1 MTPQRERISADELR
15 EVLEHFDLGPV
26 VSAREFPR
34 GSRRSAKVIV
44 ETTGGRYVLKRP
56 AAGHDDPQRHAFAHR
71 LIQYLR
77 RSGFPVPSL
86 ALTHEGNH
94 SVLRLHGRTYEIYE
108 YIPGDRYAGTL
119 EQTSAAGLTLARLH
133 RALMRFPPEPLAA
146 RPSYHDNES
155 IREGL
160 LAIPGA
166 VAPHD
171 SVVGH
176 EAELLSIVQ
185 ELRERYDQAAE
196 AVAQAGF
203 DHWPIHTVHGD
214 WHPGNLLFRGA
225 QVAAVIDLESARLS
239 PLALDLANGL
249 LQFSVVWNP
258 DAPEQWPDFFDLTRM
273 RRLYH
278 GYAARVLLPAD
289 ERAAIPQLMIESL
302 VAESAMPIAA
312 TGSFGHM
319 PGFGVMQTIRRKVHW
334 LVRNLEG
341 IRSWLCE

>member
-1 MTPQRERISADELR
+1 MKPQRERISAEELR

-26 VSAREFPR
+26 ASAREFPR

-44 ETTGGRYVLKRP
+44 ETTSGRYVLKRP

-71 LIQYLR
+71 LLEHLR
-77 RSGFPVPSL
+77 RRGIPTPSL
-86 ALTHEGNH
+86 ARTHAGDR
-94 SVLRLHGRTYEIYE
+94 SVLRLHGHTYEIYE
-108 YIPGDRYAGTL
+108 YAQGDRYAGTL
-119 EQTSAAGLTLARLH
+119 EQTSSAGLMLARLH
-133 RALMRFPPEPLAA
+133 RALMGYPAEPIAQ
-146 RPSYHDNES
+146 RPSYHDNDS
-155 IREGL
+155 IRDGL

-196 AVAQAGF
+196 AVRNAGF
-203 DHWPIHTVHGD
+203 ADWAVHTVHGD
-214 WHPGNLLFRGA
+214 WHPGNLLFRDS

-249 LQFSVVWNP
+249 LQFSIIWNP
-258 DAPEQWPDFFDLTRM
+258 DAPEQWPEYFDMTRM
-273 RRLYH
+273 RRFYR
-278 GYAARVLLPAD
+278 GYAARIRLPAE
-289 ERAAIPQLMIESL
+289 ERQAIPQLMIESL
-302 VAESAMPIAA
+302 VGESAVPIAA

-334 LVRNLEG
+334 LIRNLDG
-341 IRSWLCE
+341 LRSWLVE